1 MRLLCD
7 YISITNK
14 LYGGLFMFKD
24 FVKGSLVILP
34 APSFQHEVLKEGIV
48 LQIGSFLKSSPHR
61 LFTTMSVSL
70 SPYLP
75 KIKELKAFQK
85 HFRKQVVKGTEQ
97 DTYLIPDIF
106 VAFEGKKE
114 EFGVNG
120 YTKPPKW
127 VIEILSPSTALKD
140 LGDKKEL
147 YRYIGVEEYWVI
159 SDVRNVFVFL
169 LKDEEYQE
177 TEYSLDDEEMKGIE
191 CLEIPVSVFPDLKIK
206 IEE

>member
-1 MRLLCD
+1 
-7 YISITNK
+7 
-14 LYGGLFMFKD
+14 MFKD
-24 FVKGSLVILP
+24 FIKGSLVVLP

-48 LQIGSFLKSSPHR
+48 LQIGSFLKGSPHR
-61 LFTTMSVSL
+61 FFTSMSVSL

-120 YTKPPKW
+120 YMKSPKW
-127 VIEILSPSTALKD
+127 VIEILFPSTALKD
-140 LGDKKEL
+140 FGDKKEL

-159 SDVRNVFVFL
+159 SDVKNVSVFL
-169 LKDEEYQE
+169 LREGEYVE
-177 TEYSLDDEEMKGIE
+177 TEYSFDDEEVKGVE

-206 IEE
+206 IED